1 MSELITRFIITEK
14 TIRLAEKENKVTI
27 AVPPLS
33 ASKREIKKQVEKAYG
48 VKVVKVNTAITM
60 KGEKKAVVKLSPE
73 SNAFELLTR
82 LGLV

>member
-27 AVPPLS
+27 AVPLS

-48 VKVVKVNTAITM
+48 VKVVKVNTTITM

>member
-27 AVPPLS
+27 AVPLN
-33 ASKREIKKQVEKAYG
+33 AGKREIKKQVEKAYG
-48 VKVVKVNTAITM
+48 VKVVKVNTSITM